1 MIISA
6 KKNLAESL
14 PLFIFITNLT
24 LSQNSSGQFTTFS
37 ANVFVE
43 NCFDGRNGKFQCDI
57 FLQSSV
63 KTLVA

>member
-1 MIISA
+1 MMISER
-6 KKNLAESL
+6 KNLAESL
-14 PLFIFITNLT
+14 PLFIFINLT

-37 ANVFVE
+37 ADVFVE